1 MQTIPPGYHLVASE
15 SGVPAEALYSV
26 SLAET
31 SRKLPHGERPWPWTL
46 NVAGKGYR
54 YNTRQEAY
62 DALLSFMRRY
72 PLKRIDVGIAQVNLG
87 WNGAYFSSYYEAL
100 EPYTNLRVAARILK
114 SCYDSNPGSWIQA
127 AGCYHHPA
135 GGKPARTYK
144 AIVKRKLATLDLS
157 TPVSYSELKLA
168 RISTVTE
175 PEVFRRTRNR
185 FNQWLQTEFDRHY
198 HTMRDGGY
206 RSFLKKNHP
215 TELERYDEA
224 CEALR
229 REEFARFAELQTLGL
244 YLHLQVQQKEAQFR
258 RRRNRLL
265 LGMTITGVMTSVLLY
280 ANFYPEQLQLIS
292 HELATL
298 PGRISG
304 FVGRLLH

>member
-1 MQTIPPGYHLVASE
+1 MANSSVLNTSRQIFPVLSLLAGLIGSTVTAAGEGPGLQTIPPGYHLVASE

-62 DALLSFMRRY
+62 DALLSFMRR
-72 PLKRIDVGIAQVNLG
+72 
-87 WNGAYFSSYYEAL
+87 
-100 EPYTNLRVAARILK
+100 
-114 SCYDSNPGSWIQA
+114 
-127 AGCYHHPA
+127 
-135 GGKPARTYK
+135 
-144 AIVKRKLATLDLS
+144 
-157 TPVSYSELKLA
+157 
-168 RISTVTE
+168 
-175 PEVFRRTRNR
+175 
-185 FNQWLQTEFDRHY
+185 
-198 HTMRDGGY
+198 Y

>member
-1 MQTIPPGYHLVASE
+1 MANSSVLNTSRQILPVLSLLAGLIGSTVTAAGEGPGLQTIPPGYHLVASE
-15 SGVPAEALYSV
+15 IGVPAEALYSV

-157 TPVSYSELKLA
+157 DSELKLA
-168 RISTVTE
+168 RIPSQQRHLL
-175 PEVFRRTRNR
+175 PQNR
-185 FNQWLQTEFDRHY
+185 
-198 HTMRDGGY
+198 
-206 RSFLKKNHP
+206 
-215 TELERYDEA
+215 
-224 CEALR
+224 
-229 REEFARFAELQTLGL
+229 ELQWVEPRESR
-244 YLHLQVQQKEAQFR
+244 Q
-258 RRRNRLL
+258 
-265 LGMTITGVMTSVLLY
+265 
-280 ANFYPEQLQLIS
+280 
-292 HELATL
+292 
-298 PGRISG
+298 
-304 FVGRLLH
+304 